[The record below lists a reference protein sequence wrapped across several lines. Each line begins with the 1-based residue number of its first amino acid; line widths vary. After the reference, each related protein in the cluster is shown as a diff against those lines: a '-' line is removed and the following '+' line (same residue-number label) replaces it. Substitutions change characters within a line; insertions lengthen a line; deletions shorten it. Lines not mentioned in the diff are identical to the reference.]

1 MAEEFDF
8 SALRS
13 YLQGQMDLGDAEVF
27 LDEPWTPKKR
37 MASPAPA
44 SAMVPPRPTASAIPA
59 ASAAVAVPPPRPA
72 AAPYAPTPAPA
83 TTAAPAF
90 AMPDMP
96 APRATSR
103 EAAPFE
109 SASILDEFYVQISN
123 EKLYAGKTIFRYEG
137 PDHPTLLLLF
147 QTPRSDIPSG
157 GFLKSPVAEM
167 LFRLFTSL
175 NVAPES
181 IGVTFFYKLPES
193 RNFPPLV
200 EAALRK
206 MLTKELS
213 LLAPETMV
221 TFGEPVFHQV
231 FGKGK
236 NFMESAGTD
245 MEFAGVKTCSLV
257 DAFAMMGD
265 KQLKLLTWKTHLP
278 RCTYFKR

>member
-27 LDEPWTPKKR
+27 LDEPWAPKKR

-44 SAMVPPRPTASAIPA
+44 SAPVPPRPTAHAT
-59 ASAAVAVPPPRPA
+59 AVPPSRPA
-72 AAPYAPTPAPA
+72 SAPYAPTPASA
-83 TTAAPAF
+83 TTAANAF
-90 AMPDMP
+90 VRPDMP
-96 APRATSR
+96 APRAASR

-109 SASILDEFYVQISN
+109 SAVTPQEFYGQISN
-123 EKLYAGKTIFRYEG
+123 EKLYAGKTLFRYEG

-193 RNFPPLV
+193 RNFPPLL

-206 MLTKELS
+206 MLAKELS
-213 LLAPETMV
+213 LLAPSTMV
-221 TFGEPVFHQV
+221 TFGEPLFHQV

-278 RCTYFKR
+278 KCTYFKR

>member
-27 LDEPWTPKKR
+27 LDEPWAPKKR
-37 MASPAPA
+37 MATPAPA
-44 SAMVPPRPTASAIPA
+44 STPVPPRTSASATSA
-59 ASAAVAVPPPRPA
+59 ASAVPPSRPA
-72 AAPYAPTPAPA
+72 SAPYAPTPAPR
-83 TTAAPAF
+83 AA
-90 AMPDMP
+90 
-96 APRATSR
+96 SR

-109 SASILDEFYVQISN
+109 SAVTPQEFYGQISN

-137 PDHPTLLLLF
+137 PDYPTLLLLF
-147 QTPRSDIPSG
+147 QAPRSDIPSG
-157 GFLKSPVAEM
+157 GFLKSPVSEM

-206 MLTKELS
+206 MLAKELS
-213 LLAPETMV
+213 LLAPSTMV

-245 MEFAGVKTCSLV
+245 LEFAGIKTCSLV

-278 RCTYFKR
+278 KSTYFKR

>member
-37 MASPAPA
+37 AAAPA
-44 SAMVPPRPTASAIPA
+44 TPAAVPSRPAAFTAPA
-59 ASAAVAVPPPRPA
+59 ASAVPPSRPA
-72 AAPYAPTPAPA
+72 PAPA
-83 TTAAPAF
+83 TTATPAF
-90 AMPDMP
+90 VRPDMP
-96 APRATSR
+96 APRAASR

-109 SASILDEFYVQISN
+109 SAVTPQELYGQISN

-157 GFLKSPVAEM
+157 GFLKSPVSEM
-167 LFRLFTSL
+167 LFCLFGSL

-206 MLTKELS
+206 MLAKELS

-245 MEFAGVKTCSLV
+245 LEFAGIKTCSLV

-278 RCTYFKR
+278 KCTYFKR

>member
-27 LDEPWTPKKR
+27 LDEPWAPKKR
-37 MASPAPA
+37 VASPAPA
-44 SAMVPPRPTASAIPA
+44 SAPVPPRPAASAIPA
-59 ASAAVAVPPPRPA
+59 AHAVPPPRPVS
-72 AAPYAPTPAPA
+72 APT

-90 AMPDMP
+90 VRPDMP
-96 APRATSR
+96 APRAASR

-109 SASILDEFYVQISN
+109 SAVTPQEFYGQISN

-137 PDHPTLLLLF
+137 PEHPALLLLF

-157 GFLKSPVAEM
+157 GFLKSPVSEM
-167 LFRLFTSL
+167 LFRLFGSL

-200 EAALRK
+200 EATLRK
-206 MLTKELS
+206 MLAKELS

-245 MEFAGVKTCSLV
+245 MEFAGIKTCSLV

-278 RCTYFKR
+278 KCTYFKR

>member
-27 LDEPWTPKKR
+27 LDEPWAPKKR
-37 MASPAPA
+37 VASPAPA
-44 SAMVPPRPTASAIPA
+44 SAPVPPRPAASAIPA
-59 ASAAVAVPPPRPA
+59 AHAVPPPRPVS
-72 AAPYAPTPAPA
+72 APT

-90 AMPDMP
+90 VRPDMP
-96 APRATSR
+96 APRAASR

-109 SASILDEFYVQISN
+109 SAVTPQEFYGQISN

-147 QTPRSDIPSG
+147 QTPHSDIPSG
-157 GFLKSPVAEM
+157 GFLKSPVSEM
-167 LFRLFTSL
+167 LFRLFGSL

-200 EAALRK
+200 EATLRK
-206 MLTKELS
+206 MLAKELS

-245 MEFAGVKTCSLV
+245 MEFAGIKTCSLV

-278 RCTYFKR
+278 KCTYFKR

>member
-27 LDEPWTPKKR
+27 LDEPWAPKKR
-37 MASPAPA
+37 VASPAPA
-44 SAMVPPRPTASAIPA
+44 AAPVPPRP
-59 ASAAVAVPPPRPA
+59 AVPPPRPA
-72 AAPYAPTPAPA
+72 SAPA

-90 AMPDMP
+90 ARPDMP
-96 APRATSR
+96 APRAVSR
-103 EAAPFE
+103 EVAPFE
-109 SASILDEFYVQISN
+109 SAVTTQEFYGQISN
-123 EKLYAGKTIFRYEG
+123 EKLYAGRTIFRYEG
-137 PDHPTLLLLF
+137 PEHPALLLLF

-167 LFRLFTSL
+167 LFRLFASL

-200 EAALRK
+200 EATLRK

-278 RCTYFKR
+278 KSTYFKR

>member
-13 YLQGQMDLGDAEVF
+13 YLQGQMDRGDAEVF
-27 LDEPWTPKKR
+27 LDEPWAPKKR

-44 SAMVPPRPTASAIPA
+44 SAPVPPRPAVPATA
-59 ASAAVAVPPPRPA
+59 AVPPPRPVS
-72 AAPYAPTPAPA
+72 APVTMATPTPA
-83 TTAAPAF
+83 TTAANAF
-90 AMPDMP
+90 VRPDMP
-96 APRATSR
+96 APRAASR

-109 SASILDEFYVQISN
+109 SAVTPQEFYGQISN

-137 PDHPTLLLLF
+137 PDHPTVLLLF

-157 GFLKSPVAEM
+157 GFLKSPVSEM

-200 EAALRK
+200 EATLRK
-206 MLTKELS
+206 MLANELS

-245 MEFAGVKTCSLV
+245 LEFAGIKTCSLV

-278 RCTYFKR
+278 KCTYFKR

>member
-27 LDEPWTPKKR
+27 LDEPWAPKKR
-37 MASPAPA
+37 MTSPAPI
-44 SAMVPPRPTASAIPA
+44 PPRPAASAIPA
-59 ASAAVAVPPPRPA
+59 THAVPPPRPA
-72 AAPYAPTPAPA
+72 SAPA
-83 TTAAPAF
+83 TTTAPAF
-90 AMPDMP
+90 VRPDMP
-96 APRATSR
+96 APRAASR

-109 SASILDEFYVQISN
+109 SAATLDEFYGQISN

-157 GFLKSPVAEM
+157 GFLKSPVSEM

-193 RNFPPLV
+193 RNFPPLL

-206 MLTKELS
+206 MLAKELS
-213 LLAPETMV
+213 LLAPKTMV
-221 TFGEPVFHQV
+221 TFGDPLFHQV

-245 MEFAGVKTCSLV
+245 LEFAGVKTCALV

-278 RCTYFKR
+278 RCSYFKR

>member
-27 LDEPWTPKKR
+27 LDEPWAPKKR
-37 MASPAPA
+37 MKSPAPA
-44 SAMVPPRPTASAIPA
+44 SAPVPPRPAT
-59 ASAAVAVPPPRPA
+59 VAVPPPRPA
-72 AAPYAPTPAPA
+72 SAPA

-90 AMPDMP
+90 VRPDMP
-96 APRATSR
+96 APRAASR

-109 SASILDEFYVQISN
+109 SAATLDEFYGQISN
-123 EKLYAGKTIFRYEG
+123 EKIYAEKTLHRYEG
-137 PDHPTLLLLF
+137 PEHPAVLLLF
-147 QTPRSDIPSG
+147 QAPHAEIPAGHFFES
-157 GFLKSPVAEM
+157 SVAEM
-167 LFRLFTSL
+167 LKRMFASL

-181 IGVTFFYKLPES
+181 IGVSFFYKLPET

-213 LLAPETMV
+213 LLAPKTMV

-278 RCTYFKR
+278 KCTYFKR

>member
-27 LDEPWTPKKR
+27 LDEPWAPKKR

-44 SAMVPPRPTASAIPA
+44 SAPVPPRPTAFVAPA
-59 ASAAVAVPPPRPA
+59 APAAVAVPPPRPV
-72 AAPYAPTPAPA
+72 PAPA
-83 TTAAPAF
+83 TTATPAF
-90 AMPDMP
+90 ARSDMP
-96 APRATSR
+96 APRAVSR

-109 SASILDEFYVQISN
+109 SATMLDEFYRQISN
-123 EKLYAGKTIFRYEG
+123 EKLYAGKTLFRYEG
-137 PDHPTLLLLF
+137 PDHPALLLLF
-147 QTPRSDIPSG
+147 QTPHSDIPSG
-157 GFLKSPVAEM
+157 GFLKSPVSEM

-206 MLTKELS
+206 MLAKELS

-245 MEFAGVKTCSLV
+245 LEFAGIKTCSLV

-278 RCTYFKR
+278 KCTYFKR

>member
-27 LDEPWTPKKR
+27 LDEPWAPKKR

-44 SAMVPPRPTASAIPA
+44 SAPVPPRPAI
-59 ASAAVAVPPPRPA
+59 SAAAAVPPPRPA
-72 AAPYAPTPAPA
+72 SAPA
-83 TTAAPAF
+83 TTAAPTF
-90 AMPDMP
+90 ARPDMP
-96 APRATSR
+96 APRAASR

-109 SASILDEFYVQISN
+109 SAVTPQEFYGQISS
-123 EKLYAGKTIFRYEG
+123 EKLYAGKPLFCYEG

-167 LFRLFTSL
+167 LFRLFASL

-200 EAALRK
+200 EATLRK

-257 DAFAMMGD
+257 DAFSMMGD

-278 RCTYFKR
+278 KSTYFKR

>member
-13 YLQGQMDLGDAEVF
+13 YIQGQMDLGDAEVF
-27 LDEPWTPKKR
+27 LDEPWAPKKR
-37 MASPAPA
+37 VTSPAPA
-44 SAMVPPRPTASAIPA
+44 AAPVPPRPAAFA
-59 ASAAVAVPPPRPA
+59 ASAVPPPRPA
-72 AAPYAPTPAPA
+72 PVTMTSPAPA
-83 TTAAPAF
+83 TTATPTF
-90 AMPDMP
+90 VRPDMP
-96 APRATSR
+96 APRVTSR

-109 SASILDEFYVQISN
+109 SAATLDDFYGQISN

-137 PDHPTLLLLF
+137 PDHPVLLLLF
-147 QTPRSDIPSG
+147 QAPRSDIPSG
-157 GFLKSPVAEM
+157 GFLKSPVSEM

-206 MLTKELS
+206 MLAKELS

-245 MEFAGVKTCSLV
+245 LEFAGVKTCSLV

-278 RCTYFKR
+278 KSTYFKR

>member
-27 LDEPWTPKKR
+27 LDEPWAPKKR
-37 MASPAPA
+37 VASPAPA
-44 SAMVPPRPTASAIPA
+44 SAPVPPRP
-59 ASAAVAVPPPRPA
+59 AVPPPRPVS
-72 AAPYAPTPAPA
+72 APVTMATPAPA

-90 AMPDMP
+90 VRPDMP
-96 APRATSR
+96 APRAASR

-109 SASILDEFYVQISN
+109 SAVTPQEFYGQISN
-123 EKLYAGKTIFRYEG
+123 EKLYAGRTIFRYEG

-157 GFLKSPVAEM
+157 GFLKSPVSEM

-200 EAALRK
+200 EATLRK
-206 MLTKELS
+206 MLAKELS

-245 MEFAGVKTCSLV
+245 LEFAGIKTCSLV

-278 RCTYFKR
+278 KCTYFKR

>member
-27 LDEPWTPKKR
+27 LDEPWAPKKR

-44 SAMVPPRPTASAIPA
+44 SAPVPPRPAIPA
-59 ASAAVAVPPPRPA
+59 TAAVPPPRPA
-72 AAPYAPTPAPA
+72 SAPT

-90 AMPDMP
+90 VRPDMP
-96 APRATSR
+96 APRAASR

-109 SASILDEFYVQISN
+109 SAVTPQEFYGQISN

-157 GFLKSPVAEM
+157 GFLKSPVSEM
-167 LFRLFTSL
+167 LFRLFGSL

-181 IGVTFFYKLPES
+181 IGETFFYKLPES

-206 MLTKELS
+206 MLAKELS
-213 LLAPETMV
+213 LLVPETMV

-245 MEFAGVKTCSLV
+245 LEFAGIKTCSLV

-278 RCTYFKR
+278 KCTYFKR

>member
-27 LDEPWTPKKR
+27 LDEPWAPKKR

-44 SAMVPPRPTASAIPA
+44 SAPVPLRPAIPA
-59 ASAAVAVPPPRPA
+59 TAAVPPPRPA
-72 AAPYAPTPAPA
+72 SAPYAPTPASA
-83 TTAAPAF
+83 TTATPAF
-90 AMPDMP
+90 ARPDMP

-109 SASILDEFYVQISN
+109 SAVTPQEFYGQISN
-123 EKLYAGKTIFRYEG
+123 EKLYAGKTLFCYEG

-147 QTPRSDIPSG
+147 QTPRSGIPSG

-193 RNFPPLV
+193 RNFPPLL

-206 MLTKELS
+206 MLAKELS
-213 LLAPETMV
+213 LLAPSTMV
-221 TFGEPVFHQV
+221 TFGEPLFHQV

-245 MEFAGVKTCSLV
+245 MEFAGVKTCALV
-257 DAFAMMGD
+257 DAFAMEGD

-278 RCTYFKR
+278 KCSYFKR